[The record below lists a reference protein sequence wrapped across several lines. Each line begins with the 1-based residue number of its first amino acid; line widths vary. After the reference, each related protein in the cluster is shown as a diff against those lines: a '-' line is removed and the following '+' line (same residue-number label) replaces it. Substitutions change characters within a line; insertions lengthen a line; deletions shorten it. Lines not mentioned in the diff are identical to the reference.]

1 VKATV
6 TVVGSGY
13 IDVNPVTKLAYTAGL
28 DYNTGTYVVNV
39 ISE

>member
-1 VKATV
+1 
-6 TVVGSGY
+6 
-13 IDVNPVTKLAYTAGL
+13 VNPITRLAYTAGL